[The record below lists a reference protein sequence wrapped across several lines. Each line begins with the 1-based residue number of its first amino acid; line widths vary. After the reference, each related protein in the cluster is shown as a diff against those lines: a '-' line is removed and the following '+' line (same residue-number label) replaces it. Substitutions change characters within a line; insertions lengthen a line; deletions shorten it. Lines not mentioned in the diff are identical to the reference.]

1 MAPLPAY
8 GTKPNLADFGQT
20 LNRDLWID
28 KNRNKVVVGGELE
41 HPALDF
47 RWAATALPAWGR
59 LLHPPRLNQGILS
72 ALRHTPF
79 PRRLALIVKI
89 NQIADLCELE

>member
-8 GTKPNLADFGQT
+8 GAKPNLADFGQT

-28 KNRNKVVVGGELE
+28 KNRNKVVVDGELE

-47 RWAATALPAWGR
+47 R
-59 LLHPPRLNQGILS
+59 
-72 ALRHTPF
+72 
-79 PRRLALIVKI
+79 
-89 NQIADLCELE
+89 